1 MMFQRRAIA
10 VVAAVGGLALG
21 GCVASTTTT
30 VIQKPAPSPS
40 SPPGSTVSS
49 SGSSGSQTPANPVPP
64 ARPQVFHGSGQQALG
79 TIAVPADS
87 TISWNCPGCGGT
99 NFIIHNAHSDDSDIT
114 TNALN
119 QTQGVDPISA
129 GTYNTV
135 VVDTTGGAW
144 TVAIGAKAQPP
155 SGSAQS
161 SQGSSSSGGT
171 DPTTPPPGGAPP
183 GTVTG
188 QDAAGKNIGVGCS
201 DDQSSPLPGCDD
213 SPSYNQ
219 DGTRQQPQ

>member
-1 MMFQRRAIA
+1 MMFQRHAIA

-40 SPPGSTVSS
+40 SPPGSNVSG

-64 ARPQVFHGSGQQALG
+64 DRPQVFHGSGQQALG
-79 TIAVPADS
+79 TITVPADS
-87 TISWNCPGCGGT
+87 TISWNCPGCGNT
-99 NFIIHNAHSDDSDIT
+99 NFIINNAQSDDNHIP
-114 TNALN
+114 TNGLN

-129 GTYNTV
+129 GTYHTV
-135 VVDTTGGAW
+135 VIDTTGGPW
-144 TVAIGAKAQPP
+144 TVAIGANAQPPPETQGPP
-155 SGSAQS
+155 SGSAPS
-161 SQGSSSSGGT
+161 SQGSSSSAGT
-171 DPTTPPPGGAPP
+171 TTPP

-201 DDQSSPLPGCDD
+201 DDKSSPLPGCDD